1 MAFTGRI
8 DDLRDKL
15 EELSY
20 QGPLTVGT
28 LDIDCFEDL
37 NRKYGRD
44 CGDTVLVFAGSL
56 LRKNLPENTYITRT
70 GDEFFVYS
78 TEYRSENILMEL
90 EEIRKTIAEWTTT
103 CNGVPVKVTVSGTV
117 AEMPRNA
124 STVEKL
130 LNLLSEGLRMAKK
143 QGRNRVLFAPSEKEQ
158 KMVMKTNYYLR
169 SQLDK
174 LSKLA
179 RITERTESSL
189 LREALDDLLRKYEL

>member
-1 MAFTGRI
+1 M
-8 DDLRDKL
+8 
-15 EELSY
+15 
-20 QGPLTVGT
+20 
-28 LDIDCFEDL
+28 
-37 NRKYGRD
+37 
-44 CGDTVLVFAGSL
+44 
-56 LRKNLPENTYITRT
+56 TRT

-90 EEIRKTIAEWTTT
+90 EEIRETISEWATT
-103 CNGVPVKVTVSGTV
+103 CNGVPVKVTVTGAV

-124 STVEKL
+124 ATVEKL
-130 LNLLSEGLRMAKK
+130 LNLLSEGLRLGKK
-143 QGRNRVLFAPSEKEQ
+143 QGRNRVVFAPSEREQ

-169 SQLDK
+169 SQLEK